1 MNVISLVFH
10 PQPPLNVALL
20 HASTYEKISAPVVY
34 SGHMPMKKCANVKIL
49 FVAPYPIS
57 RIRIRSYGFVSQL
70 AKMHDVTVL
79 ALCSTMREAADVQTL
94 QNEGFHIVAVT
105 DKRPGKLFRTLKA
118 LPTNKPLQVAF
129 DAAPALRRAIQM
141 QLATGQFDI
150 MHVEFIR
157 SLGALPDTLPIPVV
171 WDAVD
176 CISLLYEQG
185 AHFSATPML
194 RWIGAIEAQRTR
206 AYERRQLSRFRQVL
220 VTSERDRRALLAIAQ
235 NGASS
240 STNCAE
246 ITVLPH
252 GVDQEYC
259 RPYTGKRQPETLV
272 FSGKMSFH
280 ANIAGVLH
288 LVENIMPLIWQKR
301 PGVKLVIAG
310 SNPPASVRR
319 LAQDTRIEVTGYVA
333 DMRPYIEQAQIAVCP
348 LPYAVGIQNKILEA
362 MALGTPVVASSHAA
376 AGLLATADQNLLIAD
391 QPSAFAASV
400 LQILDDPEQWTR
412 LSQNGLTYISTYH
425 NWTHIVEQ
433 LTQVYENLMY
443 TTENQESSPLIKSA
457 AL

>member
-1 MNVISLVFH
+1 M
-10 PQPPLNVALL
+10 
-20 HASTYEKISAPVVY
+20 
-34 SGHMPMKKCANVKIL
+34 KIL
-49 FVAPYPIS
+49 FVAPYPVS

-70 AKMHDVTVL
+70 AKAHDVTALV
-79 ALCSTMREAADVQTL
+79 LCSTLREATDVQTL
-94 QNEGFHIVAVT
+94 QNEDFHVVAVT
-105 DKRPGKLFRTLKA
+105 DKRLGKLFRALKA
-118 LPTNKPLQVAF
+118 LPTRKPLQVAF
-129 DAAPALRRAIQM
+129 DASPTLRRSIQM
-141 QLATGQFDI
+141 QLSTGQFDL

-176 CISLLYEQG
+176 CISLLYEHG

-206 AYERRQLSRFRQVL
+206 AYESRQLSRFRQIL
-220 VTSERDRRALLAIAQ
+220 VTSERDRRALLALAQ
-235 NGASS
+235 NRPSS
-240 STNCAE
+240 APGCAE

-252 GVDQEYC
+252 GIDQEYY
-259 RPYTGKRQPETLV
+259 RPYSGKRQPETLV

-288 LVENIMPLIWQKR
+288 LVEKIMPLIWQKR
-301 PGVKLVIAG
+301 PGVKLVIVG
-310 SNPPASVRR
+310 SNPSASVRR
-319 LAQDTRIEVTGYVA
+319 LAQDARIEVTGFVA
-333 DMRPYIEQAQIAVCP
+333 DMRPYIEQAQVAVCP

-400 LQILDDPEQWTR
+400 LHLLDNPDQRAR
-412 LSQNGLTYISTYH
+412 LSQNGLAYIATYH
-425 NWTHIVEQ
+425 NWTRIVEQ
-433 LTQVYENLMY
+433 LT
-443 TTENQESSPLIKSA
+443 
-457 AL
+457 ALYVGVLHSTKEI